1 MFYKDH
7 LWLRVENKILR
18 TEVKAVRPSSYRPGE
33 IMLPNLPERD
43 DDTNNGGEKSVLS
56 LNHLESSF
64 TVIRKTEGGTRLLGM
79 F

>member
-18 TEVKAVRPSSYRPGE
+18 TEVKAVRPSSYSPGE
-33 IMLPNLPERD
+33 IMLPNLQERED
-43 DDTNNGGEKSVLS
+43 DRNKGGEKSVLS

-64 TVIRKTEGGTRLLGM
+64 AVIRKTEGGTRLLGM